1 MSNQLISSH
10 TSHLEPWTGR
20 SILPVTTKG
29 EAEFVLNDAVA
40 WLSEL
45 KYNLGLREHTPL
57 DNAEDYPLIKSY
69 DKFATKTYLPIG
81 ALAGSVFVTGLVTE
95 FSAVSLSTETIL
107 IPSLTAFIALFI
119 PAIDSL
125 ASYKGNPKERTKYL
139 LTRMFTSRAKKKL
152 AEAHLLEEQRQA
164 SLKLYQMAVE
174 RTKEELHRL
183 NVFTALNAN
192 LLSNG
197 EHLKGMNSMG
207 QIATYYSIEQLEIE
221 L

>member
-1 MSNQLISSH
+1 MSNQLISSR
-10 TSHLEPWTGR
+10 TSHLEPWEGR
-20 SILPVTTKG
+20 NILPVTTKD
-29 EAEFVLNDAVA
+29 EAEFILNNAIT
-40 WLSEL
+40 WLSGL
-45 KYNLGLREHTPL
+45 KMNLGLSGHTPL
-57 DNAEDYPLIKSY
+57 NNSEDYPLIKSY
-69 DKFATKTYLPIG
+69 DKFAMKTYLPIG
-81 ALAGSVFVTGLVTE
+81 AVAGSVFVTGLVTE

-164 SLKLYQMAVE
+164 SLKLYKMAVE

-183 NVFTALNAN
+183 NVFTVLNAQ
-192 LLSNG
+192 LLSVG
-197 EHLKGMNSMG
+197 EHLKGMNNMG
-207 QIATYYSIEQLEIE
+207 ELATYYTLEQLEIE